1 MLKIGGRHHA
11 TRKNVPT
18 ESISFVIAYSKV
30 QYLLSAVEDKNSDMP
45 LMSQTH
51 MHFLITTSSQSE
63 QVAEYDQGYLV
74 LVGEHSKR
82 EDTADQEDPYYYKV
96 ESNMPQ

>member
-1 MLKIGGRHHA
+1 
-11 TRKNVPT
+11 
-18 ESISFVIAYSKV
+18 
-30 QYLLSAVEDKNSDMP
+30 
-45 LMSQTH
+45 

-63 QVAEYDQGYLV
+63 QVVEYDQGYLV
-74 LVGEHSKR
+74 LVGEHGKR

>member
-1 MLKIGGRHHA
+1 
-11 TRKNVPT
+11 
-18 ESISFVIAYSKV
+18 
-30 QYLLSAVEDKNSDMP
+30 
-45 LMSQTH
+45 
-51 MHFLITTSSQSE
+51 MHFLIITSSQSE

>member
-1 MLKIGGRHHA
+1 
-11 TRKNVPT
+11 
-18 ESISFVIAYSKV
+18 
-30 QYLLSAVEDKNSDMP
+30 
-45 LMSQTH
+45 

-74 LVGEHSKR
+74 LVGEQR